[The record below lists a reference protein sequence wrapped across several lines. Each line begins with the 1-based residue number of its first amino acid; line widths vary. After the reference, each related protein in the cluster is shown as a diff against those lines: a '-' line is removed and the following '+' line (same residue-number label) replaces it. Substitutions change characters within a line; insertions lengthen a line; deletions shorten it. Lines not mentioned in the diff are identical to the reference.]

1 MYRQSLAP
9 VLGAAPSARGCCT
22 DLCISVVVALSCGGQ
37 RTYGDALLRRT
48 ACASNPGPP
57 AARSPPPPAVFEK
70 AGIQSGALASAAVG
84 ATNVLGTVVAAGLMD
99 KAGRK

>member
-1 MYRQSLAP
+1 MRARPAVS
-9 VLGAAPSARGCCT
+9 AA
-22 DLCISVVVALSCGGQ
+22 
-37 RTYGDALLRRT
+37 
-48 ACASNPGPP
+48 GPP
-57 AARSPPPPAVFEK
+57 FGPVAQLVCHRPFTRHCLALPPLLAVFEK

>member
-1 MYRQSLAP
+1 MCVAVLRVCDDGEGWLAR
-9 VLGAAPSARGCCT
+9 LGQCPTGP
-22 DLCISVVVALSCGGQ
+22 CG
-37 RTYGDALLRRT
+37 T
-48 ACASNPGPP
+48 ACKFFACAPPSRHCLDRGASN
-57 AARSPPPPAVFEK
+57 AVFEK